1 MPTSDP
7 FDLEGKIALVTGAS
21 RGIGESIARTL
32 AAHGATVIVSS
43 RKADGCEAVAGYL
56 TKAGHTVRCVPTG
69 RDALSELVHEVPNAI
84 FLDVRMPG
92 MDGLEVLEVVRSYL
106 RWGTV
111 PIAMLTAYPEDGRL
125 AHVAQLGVTRVFA
138 KSKVNLDELLAW
150 VNEQARRPPP
160 RQIDPPT
167 PQVGA

>member
-1 MPTSDP
+1 M
-7 FDLEGKIALVTGAS
+7 
-21 RGIGESIARTL
+21 ARVL
-32 AAHGATVIVSS
+32 IIDDEP
-43 RKADGCEAVAGYL
+43 DGCEAVAGYL